1 MFVAHG
7 DIVTCSGWTSKT
19 GTAAASLLCFLVTFL
34 TFHATLSGP
43 TWPSTASKFSS
54 YPLYRNRLAQ
64 NVRCC
69 PVARRLQILRWIS
82 SRSSDMRAH
91 QVLSKLLACSCLPK
105 SHTANWS
112 YDWFMCTMCERERER
127 KEMGKTTVYIKEI

>member
-1 MFVAHG
+1 
-7 DIVTCSGWTSKT
+7 
-19 GTAAASLLCFLVTFL
+19 
-34 TFHATLSGP
+34 
-43 TWPSTASKFSS
+43 
-54 YPLYRNRLAQ
+54 
-64 NVRCC
+64 
-69 PVARRLQILRWIS
+69 
-82 SRSSDMRAH
+82 MRAH